1 MMACNMCVGLQK
13 FFYGELIVVDEGVNV
28 ALDGNPHQ
36 TISQRLGFLELVKT
50 KYAIDICK
58 YVLTPI
64 QNTLALTGICSK
76 TTDHC
81 ADAIVGAQ
89 PNPPTNG

>member
-1 MMACNMCVGLQK
+1 MACNACLALRK
-13 FFYGELIVVDEGVNV
+13 FLYGELIVVDESVNV
-28 ALDGNPHQ
+28 AAFGNPHQ
-36 TISQRLGFLELVKT
+36 TISQRLGFLELVKD
-50 KYAIDICK
+50 KFAIDICK
-58 YVLTPI
+58 NFLTPA
-64 QNTLALTGICSK
+64 QNIIALTGFCSK